1 MSLIFDAFD
10 LDEGDP
16 IHVCKYCH
24 ARMWYNERVRK
35 DRNQRNVNLF
45 SLCCLKGKVVLPP
58 LKKPP
63 DFLNHL
69 FFDKDSKES
78 KNFYANIRQYNNMF
92 SFTSMG
98 GQIMNVN
105 ERGRGP
111 YSFVLSGQNYHN
123 IGSLLPVEG
132 ARPVYSQLYIFDT
145 DNEVANRISAVT
157 YVQIN
162 HTYDIVYSKFR
173 YFLM

>member
-1 MSLIFDAFD
+1 
-10 LDEGDP
+10 
-16 IHVCKYCH
+16 
-24 ARMWYNERVRK
+24 
-35 DRNQRNVNLF
+35 
-45 SLCCLKGKVVLPP
+45 
-58 LKKPP
+58 
-63 DFLNHL
+63 
-69 FFDKDSKES
+69 
-78 KNFYANIRQYNNMF
+78 
-92 SFTSMG
+92 
-98 GQIMNVN
+98 MNVN

-111 YSFVLSGQNYHN
+111 YSFVLSGHNYHN

-162 HTYDIVYSKFR
+162 HTYDIVFSKFR